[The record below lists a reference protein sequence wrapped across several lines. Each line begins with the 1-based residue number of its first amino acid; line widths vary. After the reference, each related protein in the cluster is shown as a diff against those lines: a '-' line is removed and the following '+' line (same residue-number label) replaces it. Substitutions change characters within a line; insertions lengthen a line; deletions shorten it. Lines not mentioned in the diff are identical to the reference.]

1 MSWQAYADRI
11 TSQGCTSGALYGLDN
26 AAEWAKSANNKAT
39 ASEAQ
44 AILTRMSSNSTEKFT
59 YGGQDFI
66 VLRNSGDVLYGK
78 VGAGGITAAKSGK
91 ALVVGVYDQNLQPGQ
106 CNNIVEG
113 LAQYLSD
120 AGY

>member
-26 AAEWAKSANNKAT
+26 ASEWAKSAGSKAT

-44 AILTRMSSNSTEKFT
+44 TILSRMSSNSTEKFS

-66 VLRNSGDVLYGK
+66 VLRNTGDVLYGK

-91 ALVVGVYDQNLQPGQ
+91 ALVVGVYDSNVQPGH
-106 CNNIVEG
+106 CNNVVEG
-113 LAQYLSD
+113 LASYLSEQ
-120 AGY
+120 GC